1 MIVPGT
7 YTVVLDYGGEKS
19 RQTFTIALD
28 PRLHATAEDLGAR
41 LALTQQIQAD
51 VNALNGEVNAAIA
64 AREKLEKAV
73 SAHSLTEAQ
82 AGGALDVLNSL
93 IGSDVQMKIRS
104 SEGDTM
110 QEVKLHA
117 FLAYLAADVE
127 VAYARPTAAEYAVFR
142 ELDKQTKA
150 AEQKLEAAVA
160 VADKAV
166 K

>member
-1 MIVPGT
+1 M
-7 YTVVLDYGGEKS
+7 
-19 RQTFTIALD
+19 
-28 PRLHATAEDLGAR
+28 
-41 LALTQQIQAD
+41 
-51 VNALNGEVNAAIA
+51 
-64 AREKLEKAV
+64 
-73 SAHSLTEAQ
+73 
-82 AGGALDVLNSL
+82 LNSL